1 MIEGQGRKTNKRVP
15 AVCLKC
21 SNYDQ
26 IPTKYICFLP
36 QLYLFDHLFAK
47 DIYTIYIYIDK
58 LKQISDACI
67 TVLKVDAN
75 LHTCPSTGF
84 YESKKLI

>member
-1 MIEGQGRKTNKRVP
+1 MIEGQGRKTNKRAP

-36 QLYLFDHLFAK
+36 QLYLFDNLVDK
-47 DIYTIYIYIDK
+47 DRYTLYIDK

-67 TVLKVDAN
+67 TVFKADAT
-75 LHTCPSTGF
+75 LCTCPSKGF
-84 YESKKLI
+84 YERRN